1 MVTCLW
7 YTHGLN
13 FGSLSWFW
21 RCKEH
26 PCPLSPHL
34 GLWRMLEVPDW
45 GSASW
50 SWFGYSHSS
59 FLQPW
64 SKFRLSILIFK
75 VQRTSMSFKSSFGTL
90 EDAGGSWLGF
100 DILIL
105 IWLWSGT
112 LLGSSIKFWS
122 HSDWLGSGS
131 DATSD
136 GRKLSWTQIY
146 TFRFALIWF
155 ALSIILNQSSG
166 LGLSFDNYKGGAD
179 VLYAAEISWNR
190 EMDIFPNKGGGAS
203 RPVYVDSMS
212 T

>member
-1 MVTCLW
+1 
-7 YTHGLN
+7 
-13 FGSLSWFW
+13 
-21 RCKEH
+21 
-26 PCPLSPHL
+26 
-34 GLWRMLEVPDW
+34 MLEVPDW

-64 SKFRLSILIFK
+64 SEFWLSILIFK

-146 TFRFALIWF
+146 TFRFTLPC
-155 ALSIILNQSSG
+155 LDLPCHSIILNQSSRF
-166 LGLSFDNYKGGAD
+166 GLSFDNISGSWGT
-179 VLYAAEISWNR
+179 VLFRLAQFMFCIILLFYHSRLCSIFQLVCFTTYLLTFNKPVEI
-190 EMDIFPNKGGGAS
+190 
-203 RPVYVDSMS
+203 
-212 T
+212 